1 MSITYIDGIV
11 RRPGE
16 EKPSVR
22 FLVDSGATSSLV
34 AKAIWKAI
42 DLVHKRE
49 MTFPLEDGTSTERRV
64 SECYL
69 TRPQGD
75 EHTPVIMGETGAEAL
90 LVVVTLEILN
100 LVFNPFSRT
109 LHPMRM
115 VLS

>member
-1 MSITYIDGIV
+1 MGITYIDGVV
-11 RRPGE
+11 RRPSE

-42 DLVHKRE
+42 NLVHKRE

-69 TRPQGD
+69 TRPQG
-75 EHTPVIMGETGAEAL
+75 EGHTPVIMEETGDEAL
-90 LVVVTLEILN
+90 LVVVTLELLN
-100 LVFNPFSRT
+100 LVFNPFNRT
-109 LHPMRM
+109 LHTMRM
-115 VLS
+115 VPS